1 MSRRLDQLAE
11 ALGKARAAHEKRPDD
26 RLAELR
32 FEAARAAF
40 LDEQL
45 REKDRA
51 LRAALGQV
59 ATLRRELRTLQDG
72 IKARI
77 AAVFAAKPH
86 RKPKRKAAD
95 SGAPLLERAA

>member
-1 MSRRLDQLAE
+1 MTKRLDQLAE

-45 REKDRA
+45 REKDRE
-51 LRAALGQV
+51 LRAALGQL
-59 ATLRRELRTLQDG
+59 ATLRRELRDLRQG

-77 AAVFAAKPH
+77 AAVFAQPR
-86 RKPKRKAAD
+86 RKAKRKAAD
-95 SGAPLLERAA
+95 CGTPLLERAA

>member
-1 MSRRLDQLAE
+1 MTKRLDQLAE

-45 REKDRA
+45 REKDRE
-51 LRAALGQV
+51 LRAALGQL
-59 ATLRRELRTLQDG
+59 ATLRRELRDLRQG

-77 AAVFAAKPH
+77 AAVFAAKPR
-86 RKPKRKAAD
+86 RKAKRKAVD
-95 SGAPLLERAA
+95 CGAPLLERAA